1 MKNKIIFL
9 FLIISFFVSPSFSQ
23 DEFFSF
29 ETKNIEITDNG
40 NIISANNGK
49 AISKDGNL
57 EILADNFQFNNSS
70 GILEIKGNFLT
81 K

>member
-9 FLIISFFVSPSFSQ
+9 FLIISFFMSPSFSQ

-40 NIISANNGK
+40 NINL
-49 AISKDGNL
+49 SKD
-57 EILADNFQFNNSS
+57 APR
-70 GILEIKGNFLT
+70 KWY
-81 K
+81 